1 MNINDE
7 NKDLETRVSSEAV
20 EQNVGNSNQAEQFPV
35 NYSVKE
41 SNDEKIAEIEKMVKN
56 DLDVIRSL
64 MEMGLVDR
72 QQGQNL
78 MKEVIENAYT
88 SITTKN
94 DTQVETS
101 DNSEA
106 VSQKDALAE
115 FLTSEP
121 EFFNRKGRED
131 VLAYLKNSP
140 VNFDKDELLQIS
152 ELIKAVEKNAIDRYL
167 QKLEYGKTLNDENKL
182 AKLRL
187 TANAQNSNANDNN
200 MVFTRAQIG
209 KMSGDEFAKYES
221 LIMDQ
226 MRKGLIH

>member
-1 MNINDE
+1 MDKTEKEQLN
-7 NKDLETRVSSEAV
+7 TRVSSDAV
-20 EQNVGNSNQAEQFPV
+20 EQNKTDEISKDLSENSSDLEKVIPDDVTAEV
-35 NYSVKE
+35 
-41 SNDEKIAEIEKMVKN
+41 EKMVNN

-64 MEMGLVDR
+64 METGLVSR

-78 MKEVIENAYT
+78 MTEVIENAYR
-88 SITTKN
+88 SITKQN
-94 DTQVETS
+94 DEQVNSPNSTQPET
-101 DNSEA
+101 
-106 VSQKDALAE
+106 QKDAFTE
-115 FLTSEP
+115 FLMSKP
-121 EFFNRKGRED
+121 EFFNRKGREE
-131 VLAYLKNSP
+131 VLTYLKNSP

-152 ELIKAVEKNAIDRYL
+152 ELIETLEKNAVDRYL
-167 QKLEYGKTLNDENKL
+167 QKLEYGKTLNDENKM
-182 AKLRL
+182 AKQRL

>member
-1 MNINDE
+1 MDKKE
-7 NKDLETRVSSEAV
+7 NEQLNTRVSSDAV
-20 EQNVGNSNQAEQFPV
+20 EQNKIGEISKDLSENS
-35 NYSVKE
+35 S
-41 SNDEKIAEIEKMVKN
+41 DLEKVTPDDVTNEVEKMVKN

-64 MEMGLVDR
+64 METGLVSR

-78 MKEVIENAYT
+78 MTEVIENAYR
-88 SITTKN
+88 SITKQN
-94 DTQVETS
+94 DEQVNSPNSTQAET
-101 DNSEA
+101 
-106 VSQKDALAE
+106 QKDAFSE
-115 FLTSEP
+115 FFLSKP

-131 VLAYLKNSP
+131 VLTYLKNSP

-152 ELIKAVEKNAIDRYL
+152 ELIEALEKNAVDRYL
-167 QKLEYGKTLNDENKL
+167 QKLEYGKTLNDENKM
-182 AKLRL
+182 AKQRL